1 MIYDKGLK
9 GKVEP
14 LALKYYNLKNNISD
28 TEKSRLEDEIVKA
41 VEDYVFL
48 GVLFNRPTHIMADVK
63 QAARIGIVNAIRSF
77 DPTKGSFCT
86 WVIWQ
91 VKDTV
96 NRDTAGHWIK
106 VPAYMGDNARKLAR
120 LEAYWVENTGRLP
133 SDDEV
138 IEQLGW
144 SRRILKRTRHVL
156 SLQNSSLIDNRAE
169 ENIGMGDK
177 SNMKIDIRRA
187 IDNLEPRQ
195 RQVVQMYFNKELDMV
210 EIASKLGISPQ
221 RVQEILRDA
230 YKILAPVLKDY
241 S

>member
-86 WVIWQ
+86 WVI
-91 VKDTV
+91 
-96 NRDTAGHWIK
+96 
-106 VPAYMGDNARKLAR
+106 
-120 LEAYWVENTGRLP
+120 
-133 SDDEV
+133 
-138 IEQLGW
+138 
-144 SRRILKRTRHVL
+144 
-156 SLQNSSLIDNRAE
+156 
-169 ENIGMGDK
+169 
-177 SNMKIDIRRA
+177 
-187 IDNLEPRQ
+187 
-195 RQVVQMYFNKELDMV
+195 
-210 EIASKLGISPQ
+210 
-221 RVQEILRDA
+221 
-230 YKILAPVLKDY
+230 
-241 S
+241 